1 MGGVAA
7 LPSPPVPRP
16 ISAVPSAGGTSGS
29 ASTSSASGAGGA
41 RQEARARAAYL
52 SELDQLHADE
62 LSARAELTGS
72 IGDQLAA
79 ELARIDAETASFARQ
94 VSLDEELT
102 AAERDK
108 LITQQAQVAALRRQE
123 ATQSA
128 KVAEV
133 ERQSRLLSD
142 ISQAE
147 QNHLSSQ
154 LALTSDREGR
164 ARLEQAIL
172 DLQHKQEQAELHGLL
187 KTLELNGAKQD
198 EIDSVRRRIELSA
211 KAYANDTKSV
221 QQANESPLQR
231 YARGL
236 NKSDLGDEAEQL
248 IVDEI
253 ETMRGGIRDAIADAI
268 GTDDPLITGLLD
280 LLLQDLI
287 FKPLANSL
295 ANGGGGGGGF
305 LQGIGSV
312 IGSIFGGA
320 RASGGYVSPG
330 TMYRVNE
337 GASPGRVEGFR
348 PAGSG
353 EIIPLGQMNALANGG
368 MRSAAASGI
377 ATVRLE
383 LSGDLDARID
393 QRSTNVAVEVTRAT
407 APRLIDAAANE
418 TARRFS
424 RPKL

>member
-1 MGGVAA
+1 M
-7 LPSPPVPRP
+7 
-16 ISAVPSAGGTSGS
+16 
-29 ASTSSASGAGGA
+29 
-41 RQEARARAAYL
+41 
-52 SELDQLHADE
+52 
-62 LSARAELTGS
+62 
-72 IGDQLAA
+72 
-79 ELARIDAETASFARQ
+79 
-94 VSLDEELT
+94 SLDEELT